1 MAYQNDIALMAHLM
15 RRAGFGA
22 GRDELEARVAR
33 GYEATVEEL
42 LHPETQEPVD
52 AYTLLRYQPAALLP
66 GGQPPMGNVNW
77 MFYLVNT
84 KRPLEEKI
92 ALFWHHVFA
101 TGNAKVDNYDQLLEQ
116 IKLFRDMGMGNYRDL
131 MVELAKNPSMIF
143 WLDNNENHG
152 NAVNE
157 NWGREL
163 LELFSMGV
171 GNYTEKDVREASRA
185 FTGWTFE
192 TKIPRLPYGRFP
204 WKFEYRPEDHDDG
217 EKEFLG
223 HRGRF
228 NGEDIVNIIVQQP
241 ACARFVAR
249 HLYNFFVADE
259 PQVPAWSIE
268 APRDPKAI
276 DTLATTFRNSN
287 YDIRSVLRVIFNSD
301 YFKNARFQHM
311 KSPAEVVVGTLRLV
325 GGFEVPRPGY
335 GELSMQPSYMGQDLL
350 NPPSVEGWHTGK
362 EWINSGSLMAR
373 INFVAELV
381 GDPSLP
387 GVRAI
392 INRLK
397 VKGTLNPEQLVDG
410 CLDLL
415 GPVEVGSETRQEL
428 IDQAKEWGPISW
440 DSESNA
446 QTADKR
452 VGEMLQLIVATREY
466 QFA

>member
-1 MAYQNDIALMAHLM
+1 MAHLM

-22 GRDELEARVAR
+22 GRDELEARVAK

-116 IKLFRDMGMGNYRDL
+116 IKLFRDQGMGNYRDL
-131 MVELAKNPSMIF
+131 LVELARNPSMIF

-228 NGEDIVNIIVQQP
+228 NGEDIIDIVVQQP

-259 PQVPAWSIE
+259 PQVPSWSIE
-268 APRDPKAI
+268 APRDPQAI
-276 DTLATTFRNSN
+276 DTLTRTFRESN
-287 YDIRSVLRVIFNSD
+287 YDIRSVLRVLFNSD
-301 YFKNARFQHM
+301 FFKKARFQHM

-325 GGFEVPRPGY
+325 GNYEIPRPGY

-373 INFVAELV
+373 INFVAELI

-397 VKGTLNPEQLVDG
+397 AKGTLNPEQLVDG

-415 GPVEVGSETRQEL
+415 GPVELSAETRQEL
-428 IDQAKEWGPISW
+428 LDQAKEWGPISW
-440 DSESNA
+440 DSEAKA